1 MMRTFFLTFSILL
14 VGCGDKETDATTVVP
29 DNSAKLQASL
39 DKSLAEVQN
48 LSDMNAKLANEYK
61 ALNEKYINATNRV
74 QGLSERIE
82 AIMAEGQRPPV
93 NAANAE
99 VAQLKAVIE
108 KQKNFILQLRQA
120 QGAKPKPA
128 AAAAAGGAS
137 KPITRKSF
145 ELWMKNKS
153 AAEVIRWKRPD
164 TTQAPFTAGNYTSVT
179 WSYENTTYDSL
190 TKRIDYWANII
201 FENGRV
207 RRFHYIPG
215 INKVQ

>member
-1 MMRTFFLTFSILL
+1 VVLHDLVKVNSRSSMMRTFFLTFSILL

-99 VAQLKAVIE
+99 VAQLKAVI
-108 KQKNFILQLRQA
+108 
-120 QGAKPKPA
+120 
-128 AAAAAGGAS
+128 
-137 KPITRKSF
+137 
-145 ELWMKNKS
+145 
-153 AAEVIRWKRPD
+153 
-164 TTQAPFTAGNYTSVT
+164 
-179 WSYENTTYDSL
+179 
-190 TKRIDYWANII
+190 
-201 FENGRV
+201 
-207 RRFHYIPG
+207 
-215 INKVQ
+215 